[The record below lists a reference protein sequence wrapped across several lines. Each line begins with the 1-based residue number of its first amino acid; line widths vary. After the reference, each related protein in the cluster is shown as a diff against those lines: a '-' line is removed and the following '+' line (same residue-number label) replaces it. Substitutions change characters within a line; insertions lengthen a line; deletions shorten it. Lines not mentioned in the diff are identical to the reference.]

1 MSDYICPYNCSYRT
15 NSGFCGYTGGYD
27 ACQYRQLNHEE
38 NTVVGY
44 VPPLKRTNAD
54 LIRAMSDEEL
64 AEYLDGVC
72 HDLWQMF
79 VKDPKKMWL
88 DWLRQEAQP

>member
-1 MSDYICPYNCSYRT
+1 MSNFRRVSKAEKALLAKAIKQN
-15 NSGFCGYTGGYD
+15 
-27 ACQYRQLNHEE
+27 
-38 NTVVGY
+38 
-44 VPPLKRTNAD
+44 NAD
-54 LIRAMSDEEL
+54 RIRSMTDEEL

-88 DWLRQEAQP
+88 EWLKQECDYENK